1 MNRKAVLA
9 DVVVVLLSLHSKEPL
24 FHTLIYIYITYTST
38 HTQTHSPLRK
48 RESEESQSY
57 IGPMSRS
64 LQIWVRTLGLTVAF
78 FDIMDYGLKIYQK

>member
-1 MNRKAVLA
+1 M
-9 DVVVVLLSLHSKEPL
+9 LLWFFFHSIPKNL
-24 FHTLIYIYITYTST
+24 SFTHSYIYIYNIHIHT
-38 HTQTHSPLRK
+38 HTDTFSTPKARK
-48 RESEESQSY
+48 RRKSY

>member
-24 FHTLIYIYITYTST
+24 FHTLIYIYNIHIHT
-38 HTQTHSPLRK
+38 HTDTFSTPKARK
-48 RESEESQSY
+48 RRKSY